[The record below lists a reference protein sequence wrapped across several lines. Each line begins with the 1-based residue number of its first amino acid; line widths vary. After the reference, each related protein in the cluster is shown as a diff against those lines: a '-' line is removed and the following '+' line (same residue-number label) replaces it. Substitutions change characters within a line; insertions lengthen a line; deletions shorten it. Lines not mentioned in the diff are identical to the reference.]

1 MTKDKQLRAIRLE
14 DVLEKRRLEKNRF
27 GEDIRIG
34 RFASFDLFIRA
45 IFNNS
50 AELVVRARNSYNRR
64 STDTAL
70 GTIRS
75 LGSEVQ
81 AFEKRTAQLEAD
93 LKDSQKRA
101 TELETA
107 VGKPFKKED
116 RYHHQ
121 VKRQSE
127 IEKKL
132 DLTKN
137 QALGQVDR
145 TVTDDRED
153 NSEKKSQTDSIRH
166 PQRTAVRV

>member
-1 MTKDKQLRAIRLE
+1 
-14 DVLEKRRLEKNRF
+14 LEKNRF

-34 RFASFDLFIRA
+34 RFASFDRFIRA

-75 LGSEVQ
+75 LGSEGQ

-93 LKDSQKRA
+93 LQDSQKRA
-101 TELETA
+101 TELETE

-127 IEKKL
+127 IEKKV

-137 QALGQVDR
+137 QAPSQVDR

-153 NSEKKSQTDSIRH
+153 TSEKKSQTDSIRH